1 MGVMVRLLHAM
12 LPLTTLLLVS
22 ACGSPPIRMGE
33 RPEPE
38 PSTVCPSGITGARLR
53 MVETEDGVAFLLKA
67 FGDVHDVRK
76 RARDAA
82 AMYGPGSHRGR
93 GHAGTHGEGQHHG
106 LALDR
111 LGVPVVAEASDTA
124 EGARIVV
131 RPKDPAD
138 LPKLREAAAAR
149 ESRARAGGC

>member
-1 MGVMVRLLHAM
+1 MSGMVRLLRTM
-12 LPLTTLLLVS
+12 LPLTAVIVGTS
-22 ACGSPPIRMGE
+22 CGSPPIRMGE
-33 RPEPE
+33 RAEPE
-38 PSTVCPSGITGARLR
+38 PSTMCPSGITGARLR
-53 MVETEDGVAFLLKA
+53 IVDTDDGVAFVLKA

-124 EGARIVV
+124 DGARIAV